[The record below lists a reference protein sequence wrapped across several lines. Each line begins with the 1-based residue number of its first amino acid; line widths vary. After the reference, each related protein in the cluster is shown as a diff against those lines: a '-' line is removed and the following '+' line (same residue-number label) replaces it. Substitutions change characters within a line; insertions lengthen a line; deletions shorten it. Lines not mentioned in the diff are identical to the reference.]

1 VRIDDCQRRA
11 GIRAVAIHID
21 TDSTDED
28 MPMNFALARR
38 LHGRLHY
45 AWVVAA
51 LTFVTLL
58 VVAGIRATPSVLIVP
73 LEQAFGWSR
82 DRITLAVS
90 IGLCLFGLMGP
101 FAAAAMQRFGI
112 RRTMIVAL
120 LLLAA
125 AMGGSAFV
133 RTPLGLILTWGVL
146 AGIGTG
152 TMAMVLG
159 VTVVNRWFEHRR
171 GTVLGLLT
179 ASTAT
184 GQLLFLPLLAWV
196 VSHNDWRVVVWIVA
210 AAALLLIPL
219 VGFFMPERPAQIGLT
234 RLGASGNDEL
244 ASAPAR
250 NPIAAAFA
258 ALAEAARTRTFWLLF
273 LTFFVCG
280 LSTNGLIG
288 THLIAFCADNG
299 IPEVQ
304 AAGMLAAMGVF
315 DIIGTTCSGWLSDR
329 FDNRVLLCTY
339 YGLRGLSLLYLP
351 YSDFSFYGLGVFTM
365 FYGLDWIATVPP
377 TVRLTSERFG
387 LERGPLVYGWIGAG
401 HQFGAAVAAF
411 GAGVLRV
418 QTNRYVEAFL
428 LAGAAC
434 LVAATLAMLI
444 RRP

>member
-1 VRIDDCQRRA
+1 
-11 GIRAVAIHID
+11 
-21 TDSTDED
+21 
-28 MPMNFALARR
+28 MMLLLANR
-38 LHGRLHY
+38 LRNRVHY
-45 AWVVAA
+45 AWIVAA

-82 DRITLAVS
+82 DKITLAVS
-90 IGLCLFGLMGP
+90 IGLFLFGLMGP

-125 AMGGSAFV
+125 AMIGSSFV
-133 RTPLGLILTWGVL
+133 TSPLGLILTWGVL

-152 TMAMVLG
+152 SMAMVLG
-159 VTVVNRWFEHRR
+159 VTVVNRWFESRR

-184 GQLLFLPLLAWV
+184 GQLIFLPLLAWI
-196 VSHNDWRVVVWIVA
+196 VSRDDWRVVVWIVGGV
-210 AAALLLIPL
+210 ALALIPL
-219 VGFFMPERPAQIGLT
+219 VALLLPERPQDLGLM
-234 RLGASGNDEL
+234 RLGATNDV
-244 ASAPAR
+244 ASTNTQG
-250 NPIAAAFA
+250 NPIAAAFR
-258 ALAEAARTRTFWLLF
+258 ALRDASRTRTFWVLF
-273 LTFFVCG
+273 ITFFICG

-299 IPEVQ
+299 VPEIQ

-315 DIIGTTCSGWLSDR
+315 DIVGTTFSGWLSDR
-329 FDNRVLLCTY
+329 YDNRILLCAY
-339 YGLRGLSLLYLP
+339 YGLRGLSLMYLP
-351 YSDFSFYGLGVFTM
+351 YSDFSFYGLGIFTM

-377 TVRLTSERFG
+377 TVRLANERFG
-387 LERGPLVYGWIGAG
+387 TQLSPLVYGWIGAG
-401 HQFGAAVAAF
+401 HQAGAAVAAY

-428 LAGAAC
+428 FAGVSCIIAAI
-434 LVAATLAMLI
+434 LILTIKPRTAVRGGASDLSVATT
-444 RRP
+444 

>member
-1 VRIDDCQRRA
+1 MIY
-11 GIRAVAIHID
+11 AI
-21 TDSTDED
+21 
-28 MPMNFALARR
+28 ARR
-38 LHGRLHY
+38 LNGRLHY
-45 AWVVAA
+45 AWIVAA
-51 LTFVTLL
+51 LTFLTLL
-58 VVAGIRATPSVLIVP
+58 TVAGIRATPSVLIVP
-73 LEQAFGWSR
+73 LEHAFGWQR
-82 DRITLAVS
+82 DQITLAVS

-101 FAAAAMQRFGI
+101 FAAAAMQQFGV

-125 AMGGSAFV
+125 AMGGSALV
-133 RTPLGLILTWGVL
+133 TSPLGLILTWGVL

-159 VTVVNRWFEHRR
+159 VTIVTRWFEARR

-196 VSHNDWRVVVWIVA
+196 VGHADWRVVVWIVA

-219 VGFFMPERPAQIGLT
+219 VALLLPERPADIGLP
-234 RLGASGNDEL
+234 RYGAAQIDAATATS
-244 ASAPAR
+244 AS
-250 NPIAAAFA
+250 NPIIEAFR
-258 ALAEAARTRTFWLLF
+258 ALGIASRTRTFWLLF
-273 LTFFVCG
+273 ATFFICG

-288 THLIAFCADNG
+288 THLIAYCADNG

-315 DIIGTTCSGWLSDR
+315 DIIGTTASGWLSDR
-329 FDNRVLLCTY
+329 FDSRRLLCVY

-351 YSDFSFYGLGVFTM
+351 YSDFSFYGLGLFTM

-377 TVRLTSERFG
+377 TVRLTAERFG
-387 LERGPLVYGWIGAG
+387 TARGPVIYGWIGAG
-401 HQFGAAVAAF
+401 HQIGAATAAF

-428 LAGAAC
+428 IAGLMCAIAAILA
-434 LVAATLAMLI
+434 LLI
-444 RRP
+444 RRNDAQPAAA

>member
-1 VRIDDCQRRA
+1 MSLPLR
-11 GIRAVAIHID
+11 VAD
-21 TDSTDED
+21 RFRER
-28 MPMNFALARR
+28 F
-38 LHGRLHY
+38 HY

-51 LTFVTLL
+51 LTFLTLL

-90 IGLCLFGLMGP
+90 VGLCLFGLMGP

-120 LLLAA
+120 ALLAG

-133 RTPLGLILTWGVL
+133 TSPLGLILTWGVL

-159 VTVVNRWFEHRR
+159 VTIVNRWFQSRR
-171 GTVLGLLT
+171 GSVLGMLT

-184 GQLLFLPLLAWV
+184 GQLIFLPILAWV
-196 VSHNDWRVVVWIVA
+196 VSHYEWRVVVWIVA
-210 AAALLLIPL
+210 IAALLLIPL
-219 VGFFMPERPAQIGLT
+219 VAFFMPERPSDVGLN
-234 RLGASGNDEL
+234 RYGATNADAVVTSTQ
-244 ASAPAR
+244 
-250 NPIAAAFA
+250 NPIAAAFR

-273 LTFFVCG
+273 LTFFICG

-288 THLIAFCADNG
+288 THLIAFCFDNG

-315 DIIGTTCSGWLSDR
+315 DIVGTTFSGWLSDR
-329 FDNRVLLCTY
+329 YDNRWLLFAY

-351 YSDFSFYGLGVFTM
+351 YSSFSFYGLGLFTM

-377 TVRLTSERFG
+377 TVRLTTERFG
-387 LERGPLVYGWIGAG
+387 ADKAPLVYGWIGAG
-401 HQFGAAVAAF
+401 HQLGAATAAF

-418 QTNRYVEAFL
+418 QNNRYVEAFL
-428 LAGAAC
+428 LAGLACVIAAMAI
-434 LVAATLAMLI
+434 LFVRRPAPLELKPVAA
-444 RRP
+444 

>member
-1 VRIDDCQRRA
+1 LR
-11 GIRAVAIHID
+11 
-21 TDSTDED
+21 
-28 MPMNFALARR
+28 FALAGR
-38 LHGRLHY
+38 LRDRLHY
-45 AWVVAA
+45 AWIVAA
-51 LTFVTLL
+51 LTFLTLL

-73 LEQAFGWSR
+73 LEHAFGWNR

-90 IGLCLFGLMGP
+90 VGLCLFGLMGP

-112 RRTMIVAL
+112 RATMIGAL

-125 AMGGSAFV
+125 AMGSSAFV
-133 RTPLGLILTWGVL
+133 RSPFELILTWGVL

-159 VTVVNRWFEHRR
+159 VTVVNRWFDARR

-196 VSHNDWRVVVWIVA
+196 VARHDWRVVVWIVA
-210 AAALLLIPL
+210 GAALVLIPL
-219 VGFFMPERPAQIGLT
+219 VAFMLPERPGDIGLVRYGAT
-234 RLGASGNDEL
+234 RAD
-244 ASAPAR
+244 SAAAGMGE
-250 NPIAAAFA
+250 NPIVAAFR
-258 ALAEAARTRTFWLLF
+258 ALAIAARTRTFWLLF
-273 LTFFVCG
+273 STFFICG

-299 IPEVQ
+299 IAEVQ
-304 AAGMLAAMGVF
+304 AAGLLAMMGVF
-315 DIIGTTCSGWLSDR
+315 DIVGTTFSGWLSDR
-329 FDNRVLLCTY
+329 YDNRVLLCTY

-351 YSDFSFYGLGVFTM
+351 YTDFSFYGLGLFTM

-377 TVRLTSERFG
+377 TVRLTTERFG

-401 HQFGAAVAAF
+401 HQLGAATAAF

-418 QTNRYVEAFL
+418 QTNRYLEAFL
-428 LAGAAC
+428 MAGVACVIAA
-434 LVAATLAMLI
+434 ALAMLI
-444 RRP
+444 RRPQPVAV

>member
-1 VRIDDCQRRA
+1 MKFGIAQRLQ
-11 GIRAVAIHID
+11 H
-21 TDSTDED
+21 
-28 MPMNFALARR
+28 
-38 LHGRLHY
+38 RLHY
-45 AWVVAA
+45 AWIVTA

-90 IGLCLFGLMGP
+90 VGLFLFGLMGP
-101 FAAAAMQRFGI
+101 FAAAAMQRFGV

-120 LLLAA
+120 LLLAS

-133 RTPLGLILTWGVL
+133 HSPLQLLLTWGVL

-159 VTVVNRWFEHRR
+159 VTVVNRWFEARR

-196 VSHNDWRVVVWIVA
+196 VSRADWRFVVWIVA
-210 AAALLLIPL
+210 GAALLLIPL
-219 VGFFMPERPAQIGLT
+219 VAWLMPERPADLGLA
-234 RLGASGNDEL
+234 RYGARKLETAVALPSI
-244 ASAPAR
+244 
-250 NPIAAAFA
+250 NPITAAFR
-258 ALAEAARTRTFWLLF
+258 ALGEASRTRTFWLLF
-273 LTFFVCG
+273 ATFFVCG

-315 DIIGTTCSGWLSDR
+315 DIIGTTFSGWLSDR
-329 FDNRVLLCTY
+329 YDSRVLLAVY

-351 YSDFSFYGLGVFTM
+351 WSDFSFYGLGLFTM

-377 TVRLTSERFG
+377 TVRLTTAQFG
-387 LERGPLVYGWIGAG
+387 TERGPLVYGWIGAG
-401 HQFGAAVAAF
+401 HQLGAAVAAF

-434 LVAATLAMLI
+434 IIAAAMAMLI
-444 RRP
+444 RLRPPEPGSMEPVPVS

>member
-1 VRIDDCQRRA
+1 MKFR
-11 GIRAVAIHID
+11 
-21 TDSTDED
+21 
-28 MPMNFALARR
+28 LAAR
-38 LHGRLHY
+38 LQGRVHY

-51 LTFVTLL
+51 LTFLTLL

-73 LEQAFGWSR
+73 LEHSFGWGR
-82 DRITLAVS
+82 DQITLAVS
-90 IGLCLFGLMGP
+90 VGLFLFGMMGP
-101 FAAAAMQRFGI
+101 FAAAAMQRFGV

-120 LLLAA
+120 ILLAA

-133 RTPLGLILTWGVL
+133 RTPLQLVLTWGVL
-146 AGIGTG
+146 AGLGTG

-159 VTVVNRWFEHRR
+159 VTIVTRWFDARR
-171 GTVLGLLT
+171 GSVLGLLT

-196 VSHNDWRVVVWIVA
+196 VSRQDWRVVVWIVSGA
-210 AAALLLIPL
+210 AMLLIPL
-219 VGFFMPERPAQIGLT
+219 VFFFMPERPADVGLH
-234 RLGASGNDEL
+234 RFGATQADTAN
-244 ASAPAR
+244 ATKA
-250 NPIAAAFA
+250 NPIATAFR

-315 DIIGTTCSGWLSDR
+315 DIIGTTFSGWLSDR
-329 FDNRVLLCTY
+329 YDNRWLLFVY

-351 YSDFSFYGLGVFTM
+351 YSDFSFYGLGLFTM

-377 TVRLTSERFG
+377 TVRLTTAQFG
-387 LERGPLVYGWIGAG
+387 TERGPIVYGWIGAG
-401 HQFGAAVAAF
+401 HQMGAAVAAF

-418 QTNRYVEAFL
+418 QTNHYVEAFV
-428 LAGAAC
+428 LAGMAC
-434 LVAATLAMLI
+434 LVSAVMALWI
-444 RRP
+444 RRGPAPRMQPAIA

>member
-1 VRIDDCQRRA
+1 MRF
-11 GIRAVAIHID
+11 
-21 TDSTDED
+21 
-28 MPMNFALARR
+28 PLAKR
-38 LHGRLHY
+38 LQGRVHY
-45 AWVVAA
+45 AWIVAA
-51 LTFVTLL
+51 LTFLTLL

-73 LEQAFGWSR
+73 LEHAFGWGR
-82 DRITLAVS
+82 DQITLAVS
-90 IGLCLFGLMGP
+90 IGLFLFGMMGP
-101 FAAAAMQRFGI
+101 FAAAAMQRFGV

-120 LLLAA
+120 VLLAS

-133 RTPLGLILTWGVL
+133 RTPLQLALTWGVL
-146 AGIGTG
+146 AGLGTG

-159 VTVVNRWFEHRR
+159 VTIVTRWFDARR
-171 GTVLGLLT
+171 GSVLGLLM

-196 VSHNDWRVVVWIVA
+196 VSRQDWRVVVWIVGG
-210 AAALLLIPL
+210 AALLLIPL
-219 VGFFMPERPAQIGLT
+219 VFFFMPERPVDVGLHRYGATAPDPVAAT
-234 RLGASGNDEL
+234 RA
-244 ASAPAR
+244 
-250 NPIAAAFA
+250 NPIAAAFG

-315 DIIGTTCSGWLSDR
+315 DIIGTTFSGWLSDR
-329 FDNRVLLCTY
+329 YDNRRLLFIY

-351 YSDFSFYGLGVFTM
+351 YSDFSFYGLGLFTM

-377 TVRLTSERFG
+377 TVRLTTAQFG
-387 LERGPLVYGWIGAG
+387 AERGPIVYGWIGAG
-401 HQFGAAVAAF
+401 HQMGAAVAAF

-418 QTNRYVEAFL
+418 QTNHYVEAFV
-428 LAGAAC
+428 LAGMAC
-434 LVAATLAMLI
+434 LVSAVMALWI
-444 RRP
+444 RRGPAPRLQPAIA

>member
-1 VRIDDCQRRA
+1 M
-11 GIRAVAIHID
+11 
-21 TDSTDED
+21 TYT
-28 MPMNFALARR
+28 LARR
-38 LHGRLHY
+38 LDGRIHY

-51 LTFVTLL
+51 LTFLTLL

-73 LEQAFGWSR
+73 LEHAFGWGR
-82 DRITLAVS
+82 DQITLAVS
-90 IGLCLFGLMGP
+90 VGLCLFGLMGP
-101 FAAAAMQRFGI
+101 FAAAAMQRFGV

-120 LLLAA
+120 VLLAS
-125 AMGGSAFV
+125 AMGSSAWV
-133 RTPLGLILTWGVL
+133 TSPLGLILTWGVL

-159 VTVVNRWFEHRR
+159 VTIVGRWFESRR

-196 VSHNDWRVVVWIVA
+196 VSIADWRLVVGIVA
-210 AAALLLIPL
+210 LAALSLIPL
-219 VGFFMPERPAQIGLT
+219 VALLLPERPADIGLP
-234 RLGASGNDEL
+234 RYG
-244 ASAPAR
+244 APAIDAVAATPAN
-250 NPIAAAFA
+250 NPIVEAFRT
-258 ALAEAARTRTFWLLF
+258 LAMAARTRTFWMLF
-273 LTFFVCG
+273 ATFFICG

-288 THLIAFCADNG
+288 THLIAYCADNG

-315 DIIGTTCSGWLSDR
+315 DIIGTTASGWLSDR
-329 FDNRVLLCTY
+329 FDSRRLLCIY

-351 YSDFSFYGLGVFTM
+351 YSDFSFYGLGLFTM

-377 TVRLTSERFG
+377 TVRLTAERFG
-387 LERGPLVYGWIGAG
+387 TTRGPVVYGWIGAG
-401 HQFGAAVAAF
+401 HQIGAATAAF

-428 LAGAAC
+428 LAGLACAIAA
-434 LVAATLAMLI
+434 LMALLI
-444 RRP
+444 RRETPHTVAQAAIAPA